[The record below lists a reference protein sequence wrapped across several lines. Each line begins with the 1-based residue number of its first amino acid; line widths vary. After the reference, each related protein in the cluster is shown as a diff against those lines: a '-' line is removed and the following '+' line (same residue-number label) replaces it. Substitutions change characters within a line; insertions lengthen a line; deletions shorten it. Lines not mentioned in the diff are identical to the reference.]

1 MKVKYFTPQ
10 EANRRLPYIRIIVQD
25 LLSKGKNLQALSLLP
40 HQIPEIQEQ
49 QEILQSQLEN
59 LMTELEELGCYYKD
73 WNFEIGLV
81 DFPAIIDN
89 KHVLLCWRS
98 DESEVT
104 WYHNFEDGYAGRQA
118 IPKELL

>member
-10 EANRRLPYIRIIVQD
+10 EANRRLPYIRVIVHD
-25 LLSKGKNLQALSLLP
+25 LLSKGKNLQAITLLP

-49 QEILQSQLEN
+49 REILQTQIEK
-59 LMTELEELGCYYKD
+59 LMAELEELGCYYKD

-89 KHVLLCWRS
+89 KQVLLCWRS
-98 DESEVT
+98 DEPGVT
-104 WYHNFEDGYAGRQA
+104 WYHGYEDGYVGRRP
-118 IPKELL
+118 IPEELL